1 MYKINIMGPEFFKKI
16 FIKATIMVPEVLKSF
31 FFIKSFI
38 ITRVILE
45 KIPYTIDFVPGI
57 LEKLYK
63 IRSRNP

>member
-1 MYKINIMGPEFFKKI
+1 
-16 FIKATIMVPEVLKSF
+16 MVPEVLKSF